1 MKSHIRQAGNGQDSE
16 RRLLWISFS
25 GGLLFALLELGMAI
39 FSHSQSVLVDGAY
52 DAAELVVVIATL
64 LLTPLYYRPVT
75 ESRPFGYSQLESIFV
90 VVKCFMMLTVSVSLA
105 VNSVQI
111 VLAGGKAVDG
121 GLISLFQL
129 GLAGLSILFYLPMRQ
144 LNRRVSSPTLDTELA
159 GWRIDIFYSLGMAAA
174 FFCSTLLKG
183 TSMERMLPY
192 FDQVVSV
199 GITLLTLPQIFSI
212 LKRALRSL
220 SLFPPE
226 DSVTLRVR
234 NIVERDL
241 AGSAFAPCFYD
252 ITQTGRRLWV
262 AAYFR
267 PSQEPISVK
276 MLRARSRRCLRDLR
290 QEFPGADFEL
300 IPQVMEIEESEP
312 VQSPLED

>member
-1 MKSHIRQAGNGQDSE
+1 MNSHIRQAGNGRNLE
-16 RRLLWISFS
+16 RQLLWISFG

-64 LLTPLYYRPVT
+64 LLTPLYYKPVT

-111 VLAGGKAVDG
+111 ALAGGQEVDG
-121 GLISLFQL
+121 TLIALFQL
-129 GLAGLSILFYLPMRQ
+129 GLAGLNIVFYLPMRR
-144 LNRRVSSPTLDTELA
+144 LSRKVSSPTLDTELA
-159 GWRIDIFYSLGMAAA
+159 GWRMDMFYSLGMAGA
-174 FFCSTLLKG
+174 FFCSNLLTG
-183 TSMERMLPY
+183 TELASLLPY
-192 FDQVVSV
+192 FDQVMSV
-199 GITLLTLPQIFSI
+199 AITLLMLPQIFSI

-241 AGSAFAPCFYD
+241 NGSPFIPCFYD

-267 PSQEPISVK
+267 PDQSPINVGV
-276 MLRARSRRCLRDLR
+276 LRARSRRCLKDLR

-300 IPQVMEIEESEP
+300 IPQVVEDSSDAPEDSEESC
-312 VQSPLED
+312 